1 MAKLCQA
8 QAARLIHISTD
19 YVFPGQGDLPF
30 DETAVTEPLGVY
42 GKTKLRGEQ
51 AIRDALQAHIILRT
65 SWVFGER
72 GTNFVKTM
80 LRLAG
85 SRNQISVVADQIGAP
100 TSARS
105 IAETIASIVFAMQ
118 GAEETDTR
126 WGTYHYSGY
135 PFCSWSGFAREIFTQ
150 AVELGLITSSP
161 QVNSITTAEYPTPA
175 ERPHNSR
182 LDCGKLRTIFEVEPD
197 DWKVSLTA
205 VLSGLKSAEDK

>member
-1 MAKLCQA
+1 M
-8 QAARLIHISTD
+8 
-19 YVFPGQGDLPF
+19 FPGRGDLPF

-161 QVNSITTAEYPTPA
+161 QVHSITTEEYPTPA
-175 ERPHNSR
+175 KRPHNSR
-182 LDCGKLRTIFEVEPD
+182 LDCGKIRTIFDVEPD

-205 VLSGLKSAEDK
+205 VLSSLKSAEGK